1 MFIFEGDMRDQDKRK
16 YTGKTDRQRASS
28 KAPST
33 EKRGSSPVRE
43 DRNSDLVYGKNP
55 VSELLKSGMS
65 VDTVYISDTLN
76 PSMQNYYTALGKEA
90 GAVVKRVNPN
100 KLNAM
105 CGTENHQGVAANAS
119 GVEYADIAR
128 ILESARSKGE
138 APFIVICDGIED
150 PHNLGAIIRSAF
162 LFGAHGVVIPKR
174 GGVRVTSTVHKSS
187 AGAAV
192 HLPIARVA
200 NISRTV
206 RELKKENIFVYAAD
220 MKDTPL
226 YKDDLTGPIAI
237 VIGNEGKGV
246 SPLVKSLCDGI
257 VSIPMKDTRSGVDSF
272 NASVAAGIIMYEISR
287 QRIYKD

>member
-1 MFIFEGDMRDQDKRK
+1 MRDQDKRK
-16 YTGKTDRQRASS
+16 NTSRTDRQRTSSRAS
-28 KAPST
+28 AT
-33 EKRGSSPVRE
+33 EKRLVRPARD
-43 DRNSDLVYGKNP
+43 DRNRDLVYGKNP
-55 VSELLKSGMS
+55 VTELLKSGMS
-65 VDTVYISDTLN
+65 VDTVYISDSLN
-76 PSMQNYYTALGKEA
+76 PSMRNYYTALGKEA

-105 CGTENHQGVAANAS
+105 CGTDNHQGIAANAS
-119 GVEYADIAR
+119 GVEYTDISR
-128 ILESARSKGE
+128 ILEGARSKGE

-174 GGVRVTSTVHKSS
+174 GGVRVTSTVHKRS
-187 AGAAV
+187 AGAAL

-200 NISRTV
+200 NISQTI

-246 SPLVKSLCDGI
+246 CPLVKSLCDGV
-257 VSIPMKDTRSGVDSF
+257 VSIPMKDTGSGVDSF

-287 QRIYKD
+287 QRV

>member
-100 KLNAM
+100 KLHAM
-105 CGTENHQGVAANAS
+105 CGT
-119 GVEYADIAR
+119 
-128 ILESARSKGE
+128 
-138 APFIVICDGIED
+138 
-150 PHNLGAIIRSAF
+150 
-162 LFGAHGVVIPKR
+162 
-174 GGVRVTSTVHKSS
+174 
-187 AGAAV
+187 
-192 HLPIARVA
+192 
-200 NISRTV
+200 
-206 RELKKENIFVYAAD
+206 
-220 MKDTPL
+220 
-226 YKDDLTGPIAI
+226 
-237 VIGNEGKGV
+237 
-246 SPLVKSLCDGI
+246 
-257 VSIPMKDTRSGVDSF
+257 
-272 NASVAAGIIMYEISR
+272 
-287 QRIYKD
+287 